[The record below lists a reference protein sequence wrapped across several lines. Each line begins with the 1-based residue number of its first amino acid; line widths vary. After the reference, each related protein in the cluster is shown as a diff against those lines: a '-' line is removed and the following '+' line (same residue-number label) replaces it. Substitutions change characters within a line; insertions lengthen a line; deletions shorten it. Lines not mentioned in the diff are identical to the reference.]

1 MHEGHYRSTA
11 TANVEARFVDKDGM
25 RHYSVDDFANYF
37 SDEFARNK
45 TGPNIGLVRSGS
57 KS

>member
-1 MHEGHYRSTA
+1 M
-11 TANVEARFVDKDGM
+11 DKDGM